1 MSDKE
6 KIQLKIKLDFF
17 FIYIYEIYISIPLVV
32 EFVFFIK
39 NILSKV
45 GLVLHIIICV
55 LNSNNNF
62 LYP

>member
-6 KIQLKIKLDFF
+6 KIQLNFKLDFF
-17 FIYIYEIYISIPLVV
+17 FIYIYEIYIDSIGSGVC
-32 EFVFFIK
+32 FFIK

-45 GLVLHIIICV
+45 GMVLHIIICV